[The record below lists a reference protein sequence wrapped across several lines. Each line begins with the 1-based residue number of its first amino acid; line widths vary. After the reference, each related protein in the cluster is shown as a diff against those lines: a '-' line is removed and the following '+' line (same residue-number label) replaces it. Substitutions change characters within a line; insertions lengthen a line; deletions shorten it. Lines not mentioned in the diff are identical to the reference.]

1 MLLLRS
7 PALERENDEKSVGAW
22 LLLPNP
28 TVPSGWQSSLCPRH
42 PTACCQCSCWDRVAH
57 RVLGGAPPLTS
68 RRSVAVGL
76 AAGWA
81 HLLATA
87 ESWSRMRP
95 SPSNIVSRVSL
106 LSSTVTA
113 ETEGLSPHRLG
124 SSWIFIWS
132 RQVGTAMRL
141 MLSEAVLM
149 STLQSR
155 STRRGREIRF
165 AWASVLQVDL
175 YKRERWEKNHGKGMR
190 IESSDRE
197 RPMGLGLR
205 LSVISK
211 PVITS
216 WKDRRNALLQWAAFC
231 LFGKAQWC

>member
-1 MLLLRS
+1 MLLLHS
-7 PALERENDEKSVGAW
+7 PALERENDENSVGAW

-124 SSWIFIWS
+124 SSWIWKENMAPKSKFPLFLEPWTHEPYPILGNFW
-132 RQVGTAMRL
+132 REAL
-141 MLSEAVLM
+141 CSEL
-149 STLQSR
+149 
-155 STRRGREIRF
+155 
-165 AWASVLQVDL
+165 
-175 YKRERWEKNHGKGMR
+175 
-190 IESSDRE
+190 
-197 RPMGLGLR
+197 
-205 LSVISK
+205 
-211 PVITS
+211 
-216 WKDRRNALLQWAAFC
+216 
-231 LFGKAQWC
+231 